1 MGWKLTRIRAGH
13 LIAIRVDLARI
24 LVLTVRI
31 VSGLWN
37 RHLKYYVVY
46 VLETRRVPAVDI
58 FDIKG
63 Q

>member
-1 MGWKLTRIRAGH
+1 MGWKLTRIRAEY
-13 LIAIRVDLARI
+13 LMAIRVDLARI
-24 LVLTVRI
+24 LVPTVRI

-37 RHLKYYVVY
+37 RHLKYYIVY
-46 VLETRRVPAVDI
+46 VLKTRRVPTVHI